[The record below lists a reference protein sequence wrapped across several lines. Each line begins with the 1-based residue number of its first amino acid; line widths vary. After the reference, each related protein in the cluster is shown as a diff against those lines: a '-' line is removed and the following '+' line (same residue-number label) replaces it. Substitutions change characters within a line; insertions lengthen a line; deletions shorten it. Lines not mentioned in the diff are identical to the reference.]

1 MEGCQHER
9 GRLSK
14 WEQISKLS
22 ASTRHAAKTQRREGR
37 PGLQVRSSHLGRAR
51 VCRSRQDL
59 SRSAVIRD
67 VEKSDH
73 STLEAVHL
81 VSGLDYVFPDLND
94 SLFIVKVTDGHHG
107 LAVKLEGTV
116 YLWLD
121 HGHGTPEE
129 RWQIFHEL
137 VEEAKKQAWAKGL
150 DTLTCVVPPEMQKSF
165 DKRLREIGM
174 TLDRSWP
181 KYSYDLTQYVPVES
195 GDSSDKDDGSP
206 SVVP

>member
-1 MEGCQHER
+1 M
-9 GRLSK
+9 
-14 WEQISKLS
+14 
-22 ASTRHAAKTQRREGR
+22 
-37 PGLQVRSSHLGRAR
+37 
-51 VCRSRQDL
+51 
-59 SRSAVIRD
+59 IRD

-73 STLEAVHL
+73 FTLQAVHNA
-81 VSGLDYVFPDLND
+81 SGLDYQMPDLDD

-121 HGHGTPEE
+121 HAHGTPEE

-150 DTLTCVVPPEMQKSF
+150 DTLTCVVPPELQKSF

-174 TLDRSWP
+174 DLDRPWP
-181 KYSYDLTQYVPVES
+181 KYSFDLTSYVPPENCATLSAKS
-195 GDSSDKDDGSP
+195 GTMEKQPCASSIRQSLTSKPENSYP
-206 SVVP
+206 TQARVSSKRSRSSSTAARRAKRKI